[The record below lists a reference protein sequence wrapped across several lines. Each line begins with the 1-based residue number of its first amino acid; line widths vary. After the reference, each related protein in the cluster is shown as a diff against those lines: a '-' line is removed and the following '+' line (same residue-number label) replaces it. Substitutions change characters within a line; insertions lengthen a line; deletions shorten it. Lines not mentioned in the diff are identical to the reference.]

1 MSGIYGVLQIGA
13 RSLLAQQKGLEIT
26 GHNIANVN
34 TPGYSR
40 QKANLQTGTPMVTPQ
55 GIIGT
60 GVNARETER
69 VYDRFVGAQIQNE
82 NGELGRW
89 DAQKTAVERVEVII
103 NESSDDGLSKTM
115 GEFWNAWQ
123 DLINN
128 PSGNVERMALLG
140 NSETLA
146 FEFQNTYNNL
156 SPLQHDL
163 DLSITATVD
172 EINLK
177 AAEIADLNQRIIE
190 AEGGGAHAND
200 FRDARDLAV
209 NDLSLMIGVDTYEDG
224 NGSINVSLKSGG
236 SLVSG
241 SSSPDLST
249 MVGDSG
255 HKDVV
260 WASDP
265 TVSINSTI
273 SGGKLKGWLE
283 VRDVIIPE
291 YKRNM
296 EDLVNGIKGVEST
309 EVVTVAAS
317 AMSAGDYF
325 TINSPTASYY
335 VWYKKDGTGT
345 DPAPGG
351 TGIEVDILSTD
362 TAAQVASKTAEAIA
376 ADASSKSVFDT
387 SITGGATLTIA
398 NVVAGVATDSA
409 DSTVV
414 GKETG
419 FTITKRIDGR
429 NDGLNSLHRSGFD
442 RYGTAGGDF
451 FSGTLAGNDFAVDAA
466 IAADS
471 NKIAASGTA
480 AGAPG
485 DNSNAIDIAE
495 LQNAFMMNSNTT
507 TFDNYYNSMVS
518 DVGNKVKQAGMS
530 HDHHIAM
537 ASHLENYRESIS
549 GVSLDEEMISLVQF
563 QLGYDA
569 AAKLISTTDEMLQ
582 TLINMV

>member
-40 QKANLQTGTPMVTPQ
+40 QKANLQTGMPMVTPQ
-55 GIIGT
+55 GIMGT
-60 GVNARETER
+60 GVNARESER
-69 VYDRFVGAQIQNE
+69 VYDRFVGTQIQNE
-82 NGELGRW
+82 NEELGRW
-89 DAQKTAVERVEVII
+89 DAQKTALERVEIII

-123 DLINN
+123 DLVNN

-190 AEGGGAHAND
+190 AEGGGAQAND

-209 NDLSLMIGVDTYEDG
+209 NDLSLMIDVDTYEDG

-236 SLVSG
+236 SLVNG

-249 MVGDSG
+249 MVGDTG

-265 TVSINSTI
+265 AVSINSTI

-283 VRDVIIPE
+283 ARDVIIPE
-291 YKRNM
+291 YKGKM

-309 EVVTVAAS
+309 EVVTGAAS
-317 AMSAGDYF
+317 TLSGGDYF
-325 TINSPTASYY
+325 TISSPTTDYY
-335 VWYKKDGTGT
+335 VWYDIDGGSTGPT
-345 DPAPGG
+345 VAGS

-362 TAAQVASKTAEAIA
+362 TAAQVASKTAAAIDGETGF
-376 ADASSKSVFDT
+376 DASV
-387 SITGGATLTIA
+387 TGGAILTITNA
-398 NVVAGVATDSA
+398 VAGVATDSA
-409 DSTVV
+409 DSAVS

-419 FTITKRIDGR
+419 FAITKRIDGR
-429 NDGLNSLHRSGFD
+429 DDGLNSLHRSGFD
-442 RYGTAGGDF
+442 RDGTAGGDF

-495 LQNAFMMNSNTT
+495 LQNALMMNANTT

-569 AAKLISTTDEMLQ
+569 AAKLIGTTDEMLQ

>member
-40 QKANLQTGTPMVTPQ
+40 QKANLQTGMPMVTPQ
-55 GIIGT
+55 GIMGT
-60 GVNARETER
+60 GVNARESER
-69 VYDRFVGAQIQNE
+69 VYDRFVGTQIQNE
-82 NGELGRW
+82 NEELGRW
-89 DAQKTAVERVEVII
+89 DAQKTALERVEIII

-123 DLINN
+123 DLVNN

-190 AEGGGAHAND
+190 AEGGGAQAND

-209 NDLSLMIGVDTYEDG
+209 NDLSLMIDVDTYEDG

-236 SLVSG
+236 SLVNG

-249 MVGDSG
+249 MVGDTG

-265 TVSINSTI
+265 AVSINSTI

-283 VRDVIIPE
+283 ARDVIIPE
-291 YKRNM
+291 YKGKM

-309 EVVTVAAS
+309 EVVTGAAS
-317 AMSAGDYF
+317 TLSGGDYF
-325 TINSPTASYY
+325 TISSPTTDYY
-335 VWYKKDGTGT
+335 VWYDIDGGSTGPT
-345 DPAPGG
+345 VAGS

-362 TAAQVASKTAEAIA
+362 TAAQVATKTAEAIDGETGF
-376 ADASSKSVFDT
+376 DASV
-387 SITGGATLTIA
+387 TGGAILTITNA
-398 NVVAGVATDSA
+398 VAGVATDSA
-409 DSTVV
+409 DSAVS

-419 FTITKRIDGR
+419 FAITKRIDGR
-429 NDGLNSLHRSGFD
+429 DNGLNSLHRSGFD
-442 RYGTAGGDF
+442 RDGTAGGDF

-495 LQNAFMMNSNTT
+495 LQNALMMNANTT

-569 AAKLISTTDEMLQ
+569 AAKLIGTTDEMLQ

>member
-40 QKANLQTGTPMVTPQ
+40 QKANLQTGMPMVTPQ
-55 GIIGT
+55 GIMGT
-60 GVNARETER
+60 GVNARESER
-69 VYDRFVGAQIQNE
+69 VYDRFVGTQIQNE
-82 NGELGRW
+82 NEELGRW
-89 DAQKTAVERVEVII
+89 DAQKTALERVEIII

-123 DLINN
+123 DLVNN

-190 AEGGGAHAND
+190 AEGGGAQAND

-209 NDLSLMIGVDTYEDG
+209 NDLSLMIDVDTYEDG

-236 SLVSG
+236 SLVNG

-249 MVGDSG
+249 MVGDTG

-265 TVSINSTI
+265 AVSINSTI

-283 VRDVIIPE
+283 ARDVIIPE
-291 YKRNM
+291 YKGKM

-309 EVVTVAAS
+309 EVVTGAAS
-317 AMSAGDYF
+317 TLSGGEYF
-325 TINSPTASYY
+325 TLSSPTTDYY
-335 VWYKKDGTGT
+335 VWYDIGDGSTGPT
-345 DPAPGG
+345 VVGS

-362 TAAQVASKTAEAIA
+362 TAAQVATKTAEAIDGETGF
-376 ADASSKSVFDT
+376 DASV
-387 SITGGATLTIA
+387 TGGAILTITNA
-398 NVVAGVATDSA
+398 VAGVATDSA
-409 DSTVV
+409 DSAVS

-419 FTITKRIDGR
+419 FAITKRIDGR
-429 NDGLNSLHRSGFD
+429 DDGLNSLHRSGFD
-442 RYGTAGGDF
+442 RNGTAGGDF
-451 FSGTLAGNDFAVDAA
+451 FSGTLAGNNFAVDSN
-466 IAADS
+466 ISAD
-471 NKIAASGTA
+471 KIAASGTA
-480 AGAPG
+480 AGSPG
-485 DNSNAIDIAE
+485 DNSNAIAIAE
-495 LQNAFMMNSNTT
+495 LQNALMMNSDTS
-507 TFDNYYNSMVS
+507 TFDNFYNSMVS
-518 DVGNKVKQAGMS
+518 DVGNKVNQAGMS
-530 HDHHIAM
+530 YDHHTAM
-537 ASHLENYRESIS
+537 VIHLENYRESIS
-549 GVSLDEEMISLVQF
+549 GVSLDEEMVNLIQF

-569 AAKLISTTDEMLQ
+569 AAKLISTTDEMLN
-582 TLINMV
+582 TLMNMV